1 MDSSIKTASASAEK
15 ENSLLLSFSNDLA
28 SVRSQDELKVVI
40 QHYFYTHFELKEYI
54 ITLSNDDGLTY
65 RHFLHDLQEA
75 PPQDEGFRIITGPG
89 MPRDGAMTGAVLL
102 SDEPVIFDIA
112 DVKKGK
118 YSFPSE
124 SFWRKAG
131 ATQIRGMRL
140 KVAGE
145 DIGIIWTQPGRIN
158 NQLLMGLSAQIAVA
172 ISNVLAYEKIEKQLE
187 KITYY
192 KQQLEEEKTYLQQE
206 IQSKYSFENII
217 GNGPEMQ
224 KVFYLL
230 SQVAATDSTVL
241 ILGETGTGKELIARA
256 IHNRSLREKGLM
268 VKVDCAALPLQLA
281 ESELFGHEKGS
292 FTDAHERHIGKF
304 EIADNGTLFLDEI
317 GELPPELQVKLL
329 RAIQEKEIERIGGKS
344 PIKTNVRII
353 AATNRNLQREVEDGR
368 FRLDLFY
375 RLNVFSITLPPLRER
390 KGDIP
395 ELTAYYLA
403 QFSRKTGKNI
413 QHVSGSVMKQLMNY
427 PWPGNV
433 REFEHLLERTVLI
446 TTGNV
451 IRQVHL
457 PKPGQRLMKSMAESE
472 QLKTLEDNEKDHIIR
487 VLNKCNGKISGPGGA
502 AGILGIP
509 ASTLNSRIKKL
520 GIKKDKLYT

>member
-1 MDSSIKTASASAEK
+1 MDSSINTASNNAEK
-15 ENSLLLSFSNDLA
+15 ENSLLL
-28 SVRSQDELKVVI
+28 
-40 QHYFYTHFELKEYI
+40 
-54 ITLSNDDGLTY
+54 
-65 RHFLHDLQEA
+65 
-75 PPQDEGFRIITGPG
+75 
-89 MPRDGAMTGAVLL
+89 
-102 SDEPVIFDIA
+102 
-112 DVKKGK
+112 
-118 YSFPSE
+118 
-124 SFWRKAG
+124 
-131 ATQIRGMRL
+131 
-140 KVAGE
+140 
-145 DIGIIWTQPGRIN
+145 
-158 NQLLMGLSAQIAVA
+158 
-172 ISNVLAYEKIEKQLE
+172 
-187 KITYY
+187 
-192 KQQLEEEKTYLQQE
+192 YLQQE
-206 IQSKYSFENII
+206 IQSNYSFENII

-256 IHNRSLREKGLM
+256 IHNRSLRDKGLM
-268 VKVDCAALPLQLA
+268 VKVNCAALPLQLA

-292 FTDAHERHIGKF
+292 FTDAHERRIGKF
-304 EIADNGTLFLDEI
+304 EIADKGTLFLDEI

-375 RLNVFSITLPPLRER
+375 RLNVFSIPLPPLRER

-395 ELTAYYLA
+395 ELAAHYLS
-403 QFSRKTGKNI
+403 QFSRRTGKTI
-413 QHVSGSVMKQLMNY
+413 QHISGNVMKQLINY

-433 REFEHLLERTVLI
+433 RELEHLLERTVLI

-457 PKPGQRLMKSMAESE
+457 PKPGQRLMRSIAESE
-472 QLKTLEDNEKDHIIR
+472 QLKTLEENERDHIIR